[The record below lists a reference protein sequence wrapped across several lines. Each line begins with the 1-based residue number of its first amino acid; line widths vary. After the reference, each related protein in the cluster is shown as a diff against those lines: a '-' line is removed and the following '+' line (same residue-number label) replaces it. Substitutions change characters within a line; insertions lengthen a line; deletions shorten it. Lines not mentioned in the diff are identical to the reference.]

1 MIARLSLVL
10 VALTLAACANTDIQQ
25 MSKDTFKV
33 QTHAAPAC
41 GPSGARDVAFRAA
54 AVEVIRKGGDK
65 FIIQQDSSGSGLQ
78 GNLFNMQQNYDQ
90 GMVVRMIAGGSAEAG
105 NALSAREVLGATWQ
119 EQVAKGVGNTCT

>member
-1 MIARLSLVL
+1 MNARLSLFTA
-10 VALTLAACANTDIQQ
+10 ALALAACANTDIQQ

-65 FIIQQDSSGSGLQ
+65 FVIQHDSTGSGLQ
-78 GNLFNMQQNYDQ
+78 GSIFNMQQNYDQ

-105 NALSAREVLGATWQ
+105 NALSAREVLGADWQ